1 MDEFPPK
8 PPRLRPKPPQGTPPP
23 TPPAPPVLP
32 PMAAA
37 TAPEPEPEPTRETK
51 KTGPIQRRFWKIGK
65 EGLFTSLLFHV
76 LLLITATAWVV
87 VVHDDRKDT
96 NSFVTGSSGGGGGD
110 RAAPQHKVRP
120 QGPKSLSKSVT
131 RIASKAPDSQITLP
145 AMPDLNRNLLSG
157 TANAASKGFGGAMG
171 ANIGRIGNGG
181 KNFVGKTVMGMKI
194 GGSRIAVYLDNSY
207 SMIPYLDD
215 VEKQIKLQ
223 FPGAD
228 VFRYF
233 GIFVRVENG
242 EVMGS
247 TLNKKF
253 EEDTVEQLVEQRKGR
268 NTTPVGTNLNKLSPQ
283 GRTIYNM
290 RDTQFKV
297 GSIGAWTDYMMS
309 QHYDAL
315 VVFTDFE
322 DGIQQWRRVKDGRP
336 RLVFDA
342 DWRPRADERN
352 EDEKAWEKRWLAQ
365 FAKAPAGKAPR
376 LYLFST
382 EMEPQD
388 LWKQCVEV
396 SGGEIRMVKVGK
408 KGL

>member
-1 MDEFPPK
+1 M
-8 PPRLRPKPPQGTPPP
+8 RPKAPEAAQPPPPPVPP
-23 TPPAPPVLP
+23 TPP
-32 PMAAA
+32 PMAAMA
-37 TAPEPEPEPTRETK
+37 APEPEPEPGRVAGK
-51 KTGPIQRRFWKIGK
+51 KSQGPRRFLRIGK
-65 EGLFTSLLFHV
+65 EGLFTSLLFHA
-76 LLLITATAWVV
+76 LLLITAATWVV
-87 VVHDDRKDT
+87 VVHNDNRRDPNT
-96 NSFVTGSSGGGGGD
+96 FATGVGGGGGGE
-110 RAAPQHKVRP
+110 RTTAQHKVRP

-131 RIASKAPDSQITLP
+131 RIASKAPDSLIALP

-157 TANAASKGFGGAMG
+157 TANAASKGFGVGSG
-171 ANIGRIGNGG
+171 LTKGIGNGG

-207 SMIPYLDD
+207 SMIPFLDD
-215 VEKQIKLQ
+215 VEKQIKQQ

-268 NTTPVGTNLNKLSPQ
+268 NGNPVGTSLNKLSPQ
-283 GRTIYNM
+283 GRTIYST
-290 RDTQFKV
+290 RDAQFKV

-322 DGIQQWRRVKDGRP
+322 DGIQQWRKQKGSRP

-342 DWRPRADERN
+342 DWRPRADERT
-352 EDEKAWEKRWLAQ
+352 DEEKTWEKRWLAQ

-382 EMEPQD
+382 EKEPQD
-388 LWKQCVEV
+388 LWKQCVEA
-396 SGGEIRMVKVGK
+396 SGGEIRVVKMGS

>member
-1 MDEFPPK
+1 
-8 PPRLRPKPPQGTPPP
+8 
-23 TPPAPPVLP
+23 
-32 PMAAA
+32 MAAA
-37 TAPEPEPEPTRETK
+37 TAPETEPEPTRETK
-51 KTGPIQRRFWKIGK
+51 KIGSIQRRFWEIGK
-65 EGLFTSLLFHV
+65 EGLFTSLLFHA

-87 VVHDDRKDT
+87 VVHDDRKDP

-110 RAAPQHKVRP
+110 RVAPQHKVRP

-145 AMPDLNRNLLSG
+145 PMPDLNRNLLSG

-290 RDTQFKV
+290 RDAQFKV